1 MPSSSAW
8 NRSEARIV
16 ATACTDALAAA
27 RWDEADLSTRWP
39 GPEAR
44 ALLLAM
50 AAECALS
57 AVARDQLLSLAI
69 DRVVGGND
77 RAAPLLD
84 RTPDP
89 RERAR
94 IAKQAFTVGPNKA
107 SETDAL
113 AELMESRHARRL
125 DGRGAPARLAARLRE
140 DAVLHE
146 LLWDHPAI
154 PAGPQIRLAML
165 CVIPRLR
172 DRADELTMR
181 KLGWL
186 GGLKRL
192 FGPVGLGRSV

>member
-1 MPSSSAW
+1 MPTSSASS
-8 NRSEARIV
+8 RSAGRVLE
-16 ATACTDALAAA
+16 TACAEALAAA

-39 GPEAR
+39 APEAG

-89 RERAR
+89 GERAK
-94 IAKQAFTVGPNKA
+94 IAKQAFACGPNKA

-113 AELMESRHARRL
+113 VELMESRHARRL
-125 DGRGAPARLAARLRE
+125 HGRTACARLAARLRE

-146 LLWDHPAI
+146 LLWDHPDI
-154 PAGPQIRLAML
+154 PAGPHIRLAML

-172 DRADELTMR
+172 DRADELTTR

-192 FGPVGLGRSV
+192 LGSARPGRTA